1 MGALGKAP
9 DASGNGLTPLEHRRL
24 IWADYHSFGIVK
36 GAEVAGT
43 AGMAYKVSPGKV
55 VMQTSAA
62 NREAV
67 EVPVPA
73 VDVPTLPAPATGSRI
88 DYVLLDS
95 DGQVHVKQAN
105 DASMFA
111 LSVRTVPA
119 GITATTATTA
129 RADRDYA
136 VSMFGALGVIDRW
149 DENLGHRVAIPN
161 ARQTIKTGRF
171 VLPSD
176 RRLMFDFRHSA
187 CEAGYTDP
195 INMPMSGNPTGAIL
209 YTLSIDG
216 AVVAKLTFYHSK
228 TWETRTDEVDFW
240 LTAGEHTWTLQR
252 ERWIASGTGAINLGN
267 GSSDIP
273 PSYCKIVD
281 QGATR

>member
-24 IWADYHSFGIVK
+24 IWANYHTFGIVGA
-36 GAEVAGT
+36 GAEVEGT
-43 AGMAYKVSPGKV
+43 SSMEYQIRPGKV
-55 VMQTSAA
+55 ALETSRS

-67 EVPVPA
+67 EVPVPE
-73 VDVPTLPAPATGSRI
+73 VRVPTLPAPSTGTRT

-105 DASMFA
+105 DPAMFR

-119 GITATTATTA
+119 GATATTATTA
-129 RADRDYA
+129 REDRDYA
-136 VSMFGALGVIDRW
+136 VPTAGSLGVIDRW
-149 DENLGHRVAIPN
+149 DETLGHRVAIPN
-161 ARQTIKTGRF
+161 SRQTLKTGRF

-195 INMPMSGNPTGAIL
+195 INMPMSGNLTGAML
-209 YTLSIDG
+209 YTLTVDSKIY
-216 AVVAKLTFYHSK
+216 KLTFYHGK
-228 TWETRTDEVDFW
+228 FWETRTDEVDFW
-240 LTAGEHTWTLQR
+240 LMAGAHTWSLQR
-252 ERWIASGTGAINLGN
+252 ERWISSGTGAITLGN